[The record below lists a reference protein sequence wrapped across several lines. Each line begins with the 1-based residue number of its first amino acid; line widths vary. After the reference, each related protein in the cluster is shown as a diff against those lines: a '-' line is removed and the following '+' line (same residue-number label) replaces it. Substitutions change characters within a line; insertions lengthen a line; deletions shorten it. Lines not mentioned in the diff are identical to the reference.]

1 MNLSEIKSRLLELD
15 VVPSK
20 SMGQNF
26 LHDENSAG
34 WIVEQ
39 LNLSADDCVV
49 EVGPGTGAMT
59 EHIAGRCRKLILI
72 EFDRRLAAGLKQKY
86 AERDDVVVYH
96 VDAVQFDVRL
106 LYKERPVKFV
116 GNLPYSCGGEIM
128 RNFLSSPS
136 PVTRAVVMLQHE
148 VIERLA
154 ATPGNKIY
162 GVFTLRTQAFWEVK
176 SMKKLGP
183 DLFYPR
189 PKIDSS
195 VALLT
200 RKDMAT
206 GPTFSHP
213 LFDRMIRHGFS
224 QRRKQV
230 KGLLPE
236 LPRGRS
242 WQELVEK
249 IAAAPTVRAEELS
262 LDQWIA
268 ITNAYDDHPLA
279 GHAQK
284 DSESF
289 DVVDEND
296 VVVRQET
303 RGDVHAN
310 GWIHRAVHLFM
321 FDKRGNLLL
330 QKRSHLK
337 DKHPGVWDSSAAGH
351 LDAGECY
358 RNAAER
364 ELEEELG
371 FEEGKLVEV
380 CKIPP
385 TEATGWEFITLFAG
399 RYAGKPVWPAS
410 EIETVLAF
418 SLEEIRQ
425 WVDRVPEDFASGF
438 IACLRAFDEANAS

>member
-26 LHDENSAG
+26 LHDEESAR
-34 WIVEQ
+34 WIADQ
-39 LNLSADDCVV
+39 LNISAEDCVV

-59 EHIAGRCRKLILI
+59 EHMVGKCRKLILI
-72 EFDRRLAAGLKQKY
+72 EFDRRLAEGLKQKY
-86 AERDDVVVYH
+86 AERDDVEVYNE
-96 VDAVQFDVRL
+96 DAVQFDVRL

-136 PVTRAVVMLQHE
+136 PVTKAVVMLQHE

-162 GVFTLRTQAFWEVK
+162 WVFTLRTQAFWEVK
-176 SMKKLGP
+176 SIKKLGP

-200 RKDMAT
+200 RKNVT
-206 GPTFSHP
+206 NRPTFSHP

-230 KGLLPE
+230 KKLLPE
-236 LPRGRS
+236 LPEGRS
-242 WQELVEK
+242 WEELVTE
-249 IAAAPTVRAEELS
+249 IGAPPTVRAEELS
-262 LDQWIA
+262 LDQWIG

-279 GHAQK
+279 ENPQK
-284 DSESF
+284 ASEMF

-296 VVVRQET
+296 EVVRQET

-310 GWIHRAVHLFM
+310 GWLHRAVHLFM

-337 DKHPGVWDSSAAGH
+337 DRHPGVWDSSAAGH
-351 LDAGECY
+351 LDAGESY
-358 RNAAER
+358 RQAADR
-364 ELEEELG
+364 EVDEELG
-371 FEEGKLVEV
+371 FEDGKLVEV

-385 TEATGWEFITLFAG
+385 SEATGWEFIALYAG
-399 RYAGKPVWPAS
+399 RFSGKPVWPAS
-410 EIETVLAF
+410 EVETVLAF
-418 SLEEIRQ
+418 PLEEIRE

-438 IACLRAFDEANAS
+438 IECLRAFDQANL

>member
-1 MNLSEIKSRLLELD
+1 MFGREVRQVTLHSSSMNLSEIKSRLLELD

-26 LHDENSAG
+26 LHDEDSAH

-59 EHIAGRCRKLILI
+59 EHIVGKCRKLILI
-72 EFDRRLAAGLKQKY
+72 EFDRRLAEGLKQKY
-86 AERDDVVVYH
+86 AGRDDVVVYNE
-96 VDAVQFDVRL
+96 DAVQFDVRL

-136 PVTRAVVMLQHE
+136 PMTKAVVMLQHE

-162 GVFTLRTQAFWEVK
+162 GVFTLRTQAFWEVR
-176 SMKKLGP
+176 SIKKLGP

-200 RKDMAT
+200 RKDMAAS
-206 GPTFSHP
+206 PMYSHP

-224 QRRKQV
+224 QRRKQL

-236 LPRGRS
+236 LPEGRS

-249 IAAAPTVRAEELS
+249 IGASPTVRAEELS

-268 ITNAYDDHPLA
+268 ITNEYDDHPLA

-284 DSESF
+284 ASEIF
-289 DVVDEND
+289 DVVDDND
-296 VVVRQET
+296 EVVRQET

-310 GWIHRAVHLFM
+310 GWLHRAVHLFM

-330 QKRSHLK
+330 QKQDILGCLLNLPRNIVELVSPEL
-337 DKHPGVWDSSAAGH
+337 VWLS
-351 LDAGECY
+351 
-358 RNAAER
+358 
-364 ELEEELG
+364 
-371 FEEGKLVEV
+371 
-380 CKIPP
+380 
-385 TEATGWEFITLFAG
+385 
-399 RYAGKPVWPAS
+399 
-410 EIETVLAF
+410 
-418 SLEEIRQ
+418 
-425 WVDRVPEDFASGF
+425 
-438 IACLRAFDEANAS
+438 